1 MHTQIKDL
9 EVKVLNKTVLK
20 DFNLNIEP
28 GSIHVIMG
36 PNGVGK
42 STLSKVIMGDLDYSI
57 TNGDI
62 LVDNKSILNLTTDE
76 RARLGIF
83 LSFQNP
89 IEVEGI
95 TNSEF
100 LKVALNSNRE
110 VPIGLYDFITEL
122 EQNFKDLDLKKEMMH
137 RSINQNFSGGERKK
151 NEILQMKVLKPKFI
165 ILDELDSGLDV
176 DSLKIVC
183 KNVLNYLKENKD
195 ASVLMITHYNRIL
208 EYIKPNYVHV
218 LMDGKIVK
226 TGTYD
231 LALEI
236 DKNGYK
242 MFDSCVSLVGGDLRN
257 E

>member
-1 MHTQIKDL
+1 MDIEIKN
-9 EVKVLNKTVLK
+9 LNVNINEKEVLK
-20 DFNLNIEP
+20 DFNLNIEK
-28 GSIHVIMG
+28 GKIHVIMG

-42 STLSKVIMGDLDYSI
+42 STLAKVIMKDPNYTI
-57 TNGDI
+57 TSGDI
-62 LVDNKSILNLTTDE
+62 LVNSKSILPLSTDE

-89 IEVEGI
+89 VEIEGI
-95 TNSEF
+95 SDSEF
-100 LKVALNSNRE
+100 LKTAINSKE
-110 VPIGLYDFITEL
+110 KVDLYDFIMNL
-122 EQNFKDLDLKKEMMH
+122 EKYTKDLDLKKELIH
-137 RSINQNFSGGERKK
+137 RNINENFSGGEKKK

-183 KNVLNYLKENKD
+183 NNVNNYLKENKD
-195 ASVLMITHYNRIL
+195 VSVLMITHYLRIL
-208 EYIKPNYVHV
+208 EYIKPDYVHV
-218 LMDGKIVK
+218 LLNGSIVD

-242 MFDSCVSLVGGDLRN
+242 KYTSCASLISED
-257 E
+257 